1 MNIKARN
8 ILFVVSF
15 FLVLVTTAQAQ
26 VSEMK
31 KSCDKFLTS
40 PFISDGQEYKT
51 LLNQDELGEF
61 RVVFYGGSTYRIVAC
76 GGSENNIIFTVYDQD
91 KNELFSNRNRAN
103 TPYWDF
109 KFTSTMTCT
118 IETQLPE
125 SMQSGFA
132 MLLIG
137 FKQ

>member
-8 ILFVVSF
+8 ILFVIPLLILF
-15 FLVLVTTAQAQ
+15 TTNVNGQIGAM
-26 VSEMK
+26 MK
-31 KSCDKFLTS
+31 ECESLLTS
-40 PFISDGQEYKT
+40 PFISDGQEYRT
-51 LLNQDELGEF
+51 LLNQDEVGEF
-61 RVVFYGGSTYRIVAC
+61 RIVFYGGSTYRIVGC
-76 GGSENNIIFTVYDQD
+76 GGKENNIIFTVYDQE
-91 KNELFSNRNRAN
+91 KNELFTNRNRAN
-103 TPYWDF
+103 TQYWDF

-125 SMQSGFA
+125 NMQSGFA